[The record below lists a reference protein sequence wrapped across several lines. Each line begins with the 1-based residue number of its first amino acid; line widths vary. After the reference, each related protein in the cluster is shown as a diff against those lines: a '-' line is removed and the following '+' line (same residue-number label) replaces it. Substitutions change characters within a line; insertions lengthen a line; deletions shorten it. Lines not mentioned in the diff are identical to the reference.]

1 MGFYKARPTLSEF
14 YAEDNTLF
22 NTFNVPGGVSLAYLV
37 PIILAEC
44 GALQTIFETEQ
55 QLAAY
60 LTPWSMIHLEAWTKM
75 QAALVETYD
84 PLHNYDRTE
93 TEQIE
98 ATGTSESTFNG
109 STVASGEDTT
119 TEQRQGF
126 NSAEFVNAD
135 KSVMEL
141 GTRNDSNSS
150 TTGETGENRE
160 RTLRSY
166 GNIGVTTSQQMLES
180 EIDLR
185 SKYNMYHM
193 IADTF
198 KREIC
203 VGVW

>member
-1 MGFYKARPTLSEF
+1 MGFYKARPTLGEF

-22 NTFNVPGGVSLAYLV
+22 STFNVPGGVSLTYLV
-37 PIILAEC
+37 PCILAEC
-44 GALQTIFETEQ
+44 GTLQTIFETGQ
-55 QLAAY
+55 QLTSY
-60 LTPWSMIHLEAWTKM
+60 LTAWSMAHLEAWQKM
-75 QAALVETYD
+75 HNALVETYD

-93 TEQIE
+93 SEQIE
-98 ATGTSESTFNG
+98 ARGTSGSTFLG
-109 STVASGEDTT
+109 STEASGTDTT

-126 NSAEFVNAD
+126 NSTEFVNTD
-135 KSVMEL
+135 KSTVEL

-160 RTLRSY
+160 RTLHSY

-185 SKYNMYHM
+185 SKYNLYA
-193 IADTF
+193 IIVDAF
-198 KREIC
+198 KRDIC